1 MPARSGQ
8 QYIDALKRMSPCVYL
23 NGHLVKDVTEEPAYV
38 AGTVR
43 SALEATS
50 RAAS

>member
-1 MPARSGQ
+1 MLTAMNDLR
-8 QYIDALKRMSPCVYL
+8 ALAAVPV
-23 NGHLVKDVTEEPAYV
+23 GHHGVPDYV

-43 SALEATS
+43 SALDATS